1 MKSSSALLSPS
12 SKKKKKNTRK
22 SFLYFNK
29 WNFLVTRLNNIFIF
43 WEIKLSRPKI
53 KKFLI
58 FSQKSF
64 SYISR
69 NGNFLKESSNISGG
83 NCCSYKTKKNTLK
96 NVLYFGQWNFLALKN
111 LINLF
116 YTNKT
121 FLYS

>member
-12 SKKKKKNTRK
+12 SKKKKNTRK

-29 WNFLVTRLNNIFIF
+29 WNFLVTRLNNILIF

-83 NCCSYKTKKNTLK
+83 NCCSSKTKKKHSEKCVIFRAMELSSPK
-96 NVLYFGQWNFLALKN
+96 KL
-111 LINLF
+111 
-116 YTNKT
+116 NKP
-121 FLYS
+121 FLY

>member
-12 SKKKKKNTRK
+12 SKKKKNTRK

-29 WNFLVTRLNNIFIF
+29 WNFLVTRLNNILIF

-69 NGNFLKESSNISGG
+69 NGNFLKESSNISGD
-83 NCCSYKTKKNTLK
+83 NCCSSKTKKNTLK